1 MQAAAHYQRALQI
14 DATNSTAQSEA
25 ALVEHAR
32 RNIEAGNAIL
42 DTDARQAQWYAD
54 VASRQITPVLE
65 PAAMLRCK
73 VSQTCD
79 KHEIDGFASGHHC
92 FRTCTIELFHLICDY
107 LGDSTPYQHT
117 TEDVNLTSATAR
129 SHLLQGQAILL

>member
-73 VSQTCD
+73 VSQTCTIRSLD
-79 KHEIDGFASGHHC
+79 LPAAIIASGHAQLH
-92 FRTCTIELFHLICDY
+92 HLILWCCKQLVTSNKCLCDY
-107 LGDSTPYQHT
+107 LGVLMPS
-117 TEDVNLTSATAR
+117 SANY
-129 SHLLQGQAILL
+129 